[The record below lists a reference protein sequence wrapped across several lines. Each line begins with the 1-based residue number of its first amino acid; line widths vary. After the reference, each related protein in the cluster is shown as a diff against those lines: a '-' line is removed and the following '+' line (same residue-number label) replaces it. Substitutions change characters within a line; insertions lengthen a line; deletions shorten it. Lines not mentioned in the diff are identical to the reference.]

1 MTCVKQL
8 LSQIEHTKLATLPDA
23 SLQPATTSNADPFGE
38 ESKGAPAAGGVG
50 DELDFLS
57 DQPPPQAAA
66 QAFMAA
72 PKPAIATPTPA
83 PAGPAFKTGIADPFN
98 APARNPQPKP
108 TAPVTAASASADPF
122 ANIGGA
128 QNINANTLFANL
140 GGSSAQSAFQADDPF
155 ASIVNSSAPA

>member
-8 LSQIEHTKLATLPDA
+8 LNQIEHTKLATLPDA

-38 ESKGAPAAGGVG
+38 ESKGVPVSGGAG

-72 PKPAIATPTPA
+72 PKSTITAPTPA
-83 PAGPAFKTGIADPFN
+83 PAGPAFKTGIADPFS

-108 TAPVTAASASADPF
+108 TAPVAAAASSDPF

-140 GGSSAQSAFQADDPF
+140 GGPSANSAFQADDPF